1 MSLKLSKSQSD
12 VLNQLLDKYENS
24 ATYKGKNV
32 RKQSF
37 SIEPKSVFP
46 AYNGDYTDKDE
57 VDDFDR
63 EMKVLRDFQYIG
75 LDYENNTPVIRKIK
89 LNLAVIDEIYLLLHR
104 EDITVRRSRET
115 EVYAQYFGIHQTLDT
130 FCNAQIE
137 RLQNYKNAE
146 YKLDDAKNILKLL
159 KYLLTN
165 DKDIVLREL
174 SIAVLSDTKK
184 FEKSYKTRI
193 CNILEKYGQLELDLS
208 AFDDEKDEK
217 EKEKAI
223 LEEYQ
228 VFSNPSYVFFKGNV
242 EIYYRDG
249 HVLTVTP
256 HNPVAILSET
266 IEKIQMVKIHS
277 KRIITVENL
286 TSYNRVEDS
295 ASTFIFLSGYHN
307 TAKQRFL
314 KKIAE
319 YNCDVLWYH
328 FGDIDPDGYYIL
340 KNLLE
345 KTKIPFTP
353 WHMDIEQL
361 QKYRKYWK
369 PLEKNDTVKAK
380 SLINAY
386 FYLEIME
393 FMVEN
398 NCKLEQEIISW
409 LNADN

>member
-307 TAKQRFL
+307 TAKQRF
-314 KKIAE
+314 
-319 YNCDVLWYH
+319 
-328 FGDIDPDGYYIL
+328 
-340 KNLLE
+340 
-345 KTKIPFTP
+345 
-353 WHMDIEQL
+353 
-361 QKYRKYWK
+361 
-369 PLEKNDTVKAK
+369 
-380 SLINAY
+380 
-386 FYLEIME
+386 
-393 FMVEN
+393 
-398 NCKLEQEIISW
+398 
-409 LNADN
+409 

>member
-1 MSLKLSKSQSD
+1 MC
-12 VLNQLLDKYENS
+12 
-24 ATYKGKNV
+24 
-32 RKQSF
+32 
-37 SIEPKSVFP
+37 
-46 AYNGDYTDKDE
+46 AY
-57 VDDFDR
+57 
-63 EMKVLRDFQYIG
+63 
-75 LDYENNTPVIRKIK
+75 
-89 LNLAVIDEIYLLLHR
+89 
-104 EDITVRRSRET
+104 
-115 EVYAQYFGIHQTLDT
+115 
-130 FCNAQIE
+130 
-137 RLQNYKNAE
+137 
-146 YKLDDAKNILKLL
+146 
-159 KYLLTN
+159 
-165 DKDIVLREL
+165 
-174 SIAVLSDTKK
+174 
-184 FEKSYKTRI
+184 
-193 CNILEKYGQLELDLS
+193 
-208 AFDDEKDEK
+208 
-217 EKEKAI
+217 
-223 LEEYQ
+223 
-228 VFSNPSYVFFKGNV
+228 
-242 EIYYRDG
+242 
-249 HVLTVTP
+249 
-256 HNPVAILSET
+256 
-266 IEKIQMVKIHS
+266 
-277 KRIITVENL
+277 VENL

-319 YNCDVLWYH
+319 YSCDVLWYH

-386 FYLEIME
+386 FYPEIME